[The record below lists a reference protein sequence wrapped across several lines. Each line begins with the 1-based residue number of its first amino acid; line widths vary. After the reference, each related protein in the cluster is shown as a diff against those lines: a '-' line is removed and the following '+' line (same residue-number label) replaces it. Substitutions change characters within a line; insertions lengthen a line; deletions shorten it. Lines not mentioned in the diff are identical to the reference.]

1 MIQAEHRGECEVYF
15 NELCADKLTRI
26 ISYSLG
32 GALNVDVFYKGA
44 CSYTMLFDEDDSDE
58 AVAVVKTMMKYIE
71 INKHEHTRGVH

>member
-1 MIQAEHRGECEVYF
+1 MKAEHRGECEVYF

-26 ISYSLG
+26 TSYSLG

-58 AVAVVKTMMKYIE
+58 AVAVVKTMMKHIE

>member
-1 MIQAEHRGECEVYF
+1 MLAAEYRGECDVYF

-58 AVAVVKTMMKYIE
+58 AVAVVKIMMEE
-71 INKHEHTRGVH
+71 IKTKHVGVVH

>member
-1 MIQAEHRGECEVYF
+1 MIQAEHRGECEVHF

-44 CSYTMLFDEDDSDE
+44 IRDTLLFDEDDSDE
-58 AVAVVKTMMKYIE
+58 AVAVVKIMMEE
-71 INKHEHTRGVH
+71 IKTKHVGVVH